1 MNKEKPFLCKIIF
14 DLKHLFLM
22 PFSSKIKSN
31 YKPKRLAVKLN
42 SKGEQVVIQGHP
54 WVFSNNIT
62 KINDDAKFGDLAII
76 FGKNKNRVIGLGL
89 YDANSPIRI
98 KMLHSSTEKAE
109 INASF
114 FQKKIEDAF
123 VKRQP
128 LLKTNTNSYR
138 LLFGE
143 NDGFPGLIADVYASV
158 LVVKIYSEIWL
169 PYLETIIPSLQ
180 QTSEVKTAVIR
191 LSRSLEQSKSHHLK
205 NGEVVFGALENEVVH
220 FVEHSVNFSANVIKG
235 HKTGYFLDHRA
246 NRKQVG
252 AWSKGKTVLDVFSYA
267 GGFSV
272 HALYNGAK
280 EVTSLDISKQA
291 LEIAIQ
297 NGKLNHYVG
306 KHKTIAGDAFEELK
320 NLIKDNIT
328 FDVVVIDP
336 PSFAKQA
343 SEIELAKKKYAQLA
357 HLGEKLTANNG
368 LLVLASCSSRVL
380 AQSFLDVNSQTLGS
394 TNRQYKIVLKTEHDT
409 DHPVSFPE
417 GAYLKCVYYRFL
429 D

>member
-1 MNKEKPFLCKIIF
+1 MYQITN
-14 DLKHLFLM
+14 M
-22 PFSSKIKSN
+22 SFSTKLKSN
-31 YKPKRLAVKLN
+31 YIPKRLAVKLN
-42 SKGEQVVIQGHP
+42 AKGEQFVVQGHP

-62 KINDDAKFGDLAII
+62 KINEDAKSGDLAII

-89 YDANSPIRI
+89 FDANSPIRI
-98 KMLHSSTEKAE
+98 KMLHSSTKKVE
-109 INASF
+109 INADF
-114 FQKKIEDAF
+114 FQNKIEEAYK
-123 VKRQP
+123 KRLN

-143 NDGFPGLIADVYASV
+143 NDGFPGLIADVYAFV

-169 PYLETIIPSLQ
+169 PYLESIIQSLQ
-180 QTSEVKTAVIR
+180 EVSKVKTIVIR
-191 LSRSLEQSKSHHLK
+191 LSRSLEQLKSHQLK
-205 NGEVVFGALENEVVH
+205 NGDVVFGTLLNEVVQ
-220 FVEHSVNFSANVIKG
+220 FVEHNVNFSANVIKG

-252 AWSKGKTVLDVFSYA
+252 LWSNGKTVLDVFSYA

-291 LEIAIQ
+291 LEIAID
-297 NGKLNHYVG
+297 NGKLNTYTG
-306 KHKTIAGDAFEELK
+306 LHKTIAGDAFEELNK
-320 NLIKDNIT
+320 LIKSNVT

-343 SEIELAKKKYAQLA
+343 SEIVLAKKKYAQLA
-357 HLGEKLTANNG
+357 ELGEKLTAKNG

-380 AQSFLDVNSQTLGS
+380 SQAFFDINAQTLAS
-394 TNRQYKIVLKTEHDT
+394 SNRNYKVILKTQHDE
-409 DHPVSFPE
+409 DHPISFPE
-417 GAYLKCVYYRFL
+417 GAYLKCAYYRFL

>member
-1 MNKEKPFLCKIIF
+1 MS
-14 DLKHLFLM
+14 
-22 PFSSKIKSN
+22 FSPKIKSN
-31 YKPKRLAVKLN
+31 YKTKRLAVKLN
-42 SKGEQVVIQGHP
+42 AKGEQFVVQGHP
-54 WVFSNNIT
+54 WVFSDNIV
-62 KINDDAKFGDLAII
+62 KINDDAKSGDLVII
-76 FGKNKNRVIGLGL
+76 FGKNKNRVVGLGL

-109 INASF
+109 INADF
-114 FQKKIEDAF
+114 FYKKIEKAF
-123 VKRQP
+123 KKRLP
-128 LLKTNTNSYR
+128 LLRTNTNSYR

-169 PYLETIIPSLQ
+169 PYLESIIPSLQ
-180 QTSEVKTAVIR
+180 QTSKADTVVIR
-191 LSRSLEQSKSHHLK
+191 LSRSLEQSKSHQLK
-205 NGEVVFGALENEVVH
+205 NGDVIYGTLEDEVVH
-220 FVEHSVNFSANVIKG
+220 FIEHGVNFSANVIKG

-252 AWSKGKTVLDVFSYA
+252 AWSTGKTVLDVFSYA

-280 EVTSLDISKQA
+280 EVTSLDINKPA
-291 LEIAIQ
+291 LDIALD
-297 NGKLNHYVG
+297 NGKLNTYSG
-306 KHKTIAGDAFEELK
+306 KHKTIAGNAFEELK
-320 NLIKDNIT
+320 KLIKDKIK

-357 HLGEKLTANNG
+357 ELGKKLTAKKG

-380 AQSFLDVNSQTLGS
+380 AQAFFDINSQVLSS
-394 TNRQYKIVLKTEHDT
+394 TNRSYNLILKTQHDI
-409 DHPVSFPE
+409 DHPVGFLE
-417 GAYLKCVYYRFL
+417 GAYLKCGYYRFL